1 MMRTLLNKKYNDQTS
16 SSLLLSES
24 GFLSINQIMAQ
35 IKLTEIWK
43 AFNNENYP
51 IKVTKMK
58 DVLPERYLR
67 SKVESEKILLEVG
80 VTEISK
86 KTFTNDGIK
95 LWNRC
100 PSVIKTEHLFT
111 LLKKR

>member
-1 MMRTLLNKKYNDQTS
+1 MNKLFVVQPWWLGSDRNTTE
-16 SSLLLSES
+16 SLFKKVNLLSV
-24 GFLSINQIMAQ
+24 NQTNAQ

-80 VTEISK
+80 VTEI
-86 KTFTNDGIK
+86 
-95 LWNRC
+95 
-100 PSVIKTEHLFT
+100 
-111 LLKKR
+111 